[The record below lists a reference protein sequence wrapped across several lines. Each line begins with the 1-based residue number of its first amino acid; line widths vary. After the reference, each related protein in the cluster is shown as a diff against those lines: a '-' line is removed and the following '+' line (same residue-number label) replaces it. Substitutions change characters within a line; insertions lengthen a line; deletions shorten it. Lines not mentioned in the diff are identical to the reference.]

1 MPCIPEKRRCRV
13 NRKIVIT
20 GIGAV
25 TPLGVGVDAFWKN
38 LTEGKC
44 AIDEIKSIDVSSLP
58 VKNAGQVWDF
68 NPKDYLPTK
77 LCLDMEPYMQYA
89 YIAAEEAI
97 KQSGLETHSS
107 RVGIVMGSALSGIG
121 IIDKTGADFAV
132 KGRPASPKFLVKAM
146 GNIAAAQLSI
156 NYGIQGPDMTVSTAC
171 SSGGDAITLASMMIC
186 SGRADAMVVMA
197 GEAATTATLI
207 QSLYKTGA
215 LSKTGE
221 SLPFD
226 KNRNGFVLGEG
237 GGCLILETEEHAKE
251 RGAKVLAKLL
261 GTANNTD
268 AFNTVSPNP
277 EGTGAIA
284 CMRLALEDAG
294 IAPDEVHYINAHG
307 TATHAGDI
315 AETKAID
322 EVFGK
327 ENVYVSSTKGA
338 TGHMMG
344 AGGIVELIACIK
356 ALETGTL
363 PVNIGLTEQDEE
375 CDLKIVTKDNCKQE
389 IRVAM
394 SNAFGFGGQNSSI
407 IVGKE

>member
-1 MPCIPEKRRCRV
+1 M
-13 NRKIVIT
+13 NSNIVIT
-20 GIGAV
+20 GLGAV
-25 TPLGVGVDAFWKN
+25 TPLGVGVEEFWKN
-38 LTEGKC
+38 LTAGKC
-44 AIDEIKSIDVSSLP
+44 AISEIQSIDVSNLP
-58 VKNAGQVWDF
+58 VKNAGQVLNF

-77 LCLDMEPYMQYA
+77 LTLDMEPYMQYA

-97 KQSGLETHSS
+97 KQSGLETHSN

-121 IIDKTGADFAV
+121 IIDKTGVDLAV
-132 KGRPASPKFLVKAM
+132 KGRAASPKFLVKAM

-171 SSGGDAITLASMMIC
+171 SSGGDALTLATLMIR
-186 SGRADAMVVMA
+186 SGMADAMVVMA
-197 GEAATTATLI
+197 GEAATTATLV
-207 QSLYKTGA
+207 QSLTKTGA

-237 GGCLILETEEHAKE
+237 GGCIIIEKEECAKA

-261 GTANNTD
+261 GVANNTD
-268 AFNTVSPNP
+268 AYNTVSPNP
-277 EGTGAIA
+277 EGTGAAA
-284 CMRLALEDAG
+284 CMRLALDDAG
-294 IAPDEVHYINAHG
+294 ISPAEVGYINAHG

-327 ENVYVSSTKGA
+327 GNVFVSSTKGS

-344 AGGIVELIACIK
+344 AGGIVELISCIK
-356 ALETGTL
+356 ALETGVL
-363 PVNIGLTEQDEE
+363 PVNVGLTEHDEE
-375 CDLKIVTKDNCKQE
+375 CDLTIVTEENKQQTVQ
-389 IRVAM
+389 VAM

-407 IVGKE
+407 IVGKA

>member
-1 MPCIPEKRRCRV
+1 M
-13 NRKIVIT
+13 NSNIVIT
-20 GIGAV
+20 GLGAV
-25 TPLGVGVDAFWKN
+25 TPLGVGVEEFWKN
-38 LTEGKC
+38 LTAGKC
-44 AIDEIKSIDVSSLP
+44 AISEIQSIDVSNLP
-58 VKNAGQVWDF
+58 VKNAGQVLNF

-77 LCLDMEPYMQYA
+77 LTLDMEPYMQYA

-97 KQSGLETHSS
+97 KQSGLETHSN

-121 IIDKTGADFAV
+121 IIDKTGVDLAV
-132 KGRPASPKFLVKAM
+132 KGRAASPKFLVKAM

-171 SSGGDAITLASMMIC
+171 SSGGDALTLATLMIR
-186 SGRADAMVVMA
+186 SGMADAMVVMA
-197 GEAATTATLI
+197 GEAATTATLV
-207 QSLYKTGA
+207 QSLTKTGA

-237 GGCLILETEEHAKE
+237 GGCIVIEKEECAKA
-251 RGAKVLAKLL
+251 RGAKILAKLL
-261 GTANNTD
+261 GVANNTD
-268 AFNTVSPNP
+268 AYNTVSPNP
-277 EGTGAIA
+277 EGTGAAA
-284 CMRLALEDAG
+284 CMRLALDDAG
-294 IAPDEVHYINAHG
+294 ISPAQVGYINAHG

-327 ENVYVSSTKGA
+327 GNVFVSSTKGS

-344 AGGIVELIACIK
+344 AGGIVELISCIK
-356 ALETGTL
+356 ALETGVL
-363 PVNIGLTEQDEE
+363 PVNVGLTEQDEE
-375 CDLKIVTKDNCKQE
+375 CDLTIVTEENKQQE

-407 IVGKE
+407 IVGKA

>member
-1 MPCIPEKRRCRV
+1 MNK
-13 NRKIVIT
+13 KIVIT
-20 GIGAV
+20 GCGAV
-25 TPLGVGVDAFWKN
+25 TPLGVGVENFWKN
-38 LTEGKC
+38 LTAGKC
-44 AIDEIKSIDVSSLP
+44 AIDEIKSIDISNLP

-97 KQSGLETHSS
+97 KQSGLETRSS

-121 IIDKTGADFAV
+121 IIDKTGVDLAV
-132 KGRPASPKFLVKAM
+132 KGRAASPKFLVKAM

-171 SSGGDAITLASMMIC
+171 SSGGDALTLAAMMIRC
-186 SGRADAMVVMA
+186 GMADAMVVMA
-197 GEAATTATLI
+197 GEAAVTATLV
-207 QSLYKTGA
+207 QSLCKTGA

-226 KNRNGFVLGEG
+226 KKRNGFVLGEG
-237 GGCLILETEEHAKE
+237 GGCLILETEEHAAA

-261 GTANNTD
+261 GVANNTD
-268 AFNTVSPNP
+268 AYNTVSPNP

-294 IAPDEVHYINAHG
+294 IQPEEVGYINAHG
-307 TATHAGDI
+307 TATHVGDI

-327 ENVYVSSTKGA
+327 ENVFVSSTKGA

-344 AGGIVELIACIK
+344 AGGIVELISCIK
-356 ALETGTL
+356 ALETGVL
-363 PVNIGLTEQDEE
+363 PVNTGLTEQDEE
-375 CDLKIVTKDNCKQE
+375 CDLKLVTEDNKNQE
-389 IRVAM
+389 IKVAM
-394 SNAFGFGGQNSSI
+394 SNALGFGGQNSSVL
-407 IVGKE
+407 VGKA

>member
-1 MPCIPEKRRCRV
+1 M
-13 NRKIVIT
+13 NSNIVIT
-20 GIGAV
+20 GLGAV
-25 TPLGVGVDAFWKN
+25 TPLGVGVEEFWKN
-38 LTEGKC
+38 LTAGKC
-44 AIDEIKSIDVSSLP
+44 AISEIQSIDVSNLP
-58 VKNAGQVWDF
+58 VKNAGQVLNF

-77 LCLDMEPYMQYA
+77 LTLDMEPYMQYA

-97 KQSGLETHSS
+97 KQSGLETHSN

-121 IIDKTGADFAV
+121 IIDKTGVDLAV
-132 KGRPASPKFLVKAM
+132 KGRAASPKFLVKAM

-171 SSGGDAITLASMMIC
+171 SSGGDALTLATLMIR
-186 SGRADAMVVMA
+186 SGMADAMIVMA
-197 GEAATTATLI
+197 GEAATTATLV
-207 QSLYKTGA
+207 QSLTKTGA

-237 GGCLILETEEHAKE
+237 GGCIVIEKEECAKA
-251 RGAKVLAKLL
+251 RGAKILAKLL
-261 GTANNTD
+261 GVANNTD
-268 AFNTVSPNP
+268 AYNTVSPNP
-277 EGTGAIA
+277 EGTGAAA
-284 CMRLALEDAG
+284 CMRLALDDAG
-294 IAPDEVHYINAHG
+294 ISPAEVGYINAHG

-327 ENVYVSSTKGA
+327 GNVFVSSTKGS

-344 AGGIVELIACIK
+344 AGGIVELISCIK
-356 ALETGTL
+356 ALETGVL
-363 PVNIGLTEQDEE
+363 PVNVGLTEQDEE
-375 CDLKIVTKDNCKQE
+375 CDLTIVTEENKQQTVQ
-389 IRVAM
+389 VAM

-407 IVGKE
+407 IVGKA

>member
-1 MPCIPEKRRCRV
+1 M
-13 NRKIVIT
+13 NSNIVIT
-20 GIGAV
+20 GLGAV
-25 TPLGVGVDAFWKN
+25 TPLGVGVEEFWKN
-38 LTEGKC
+38 LTAGKC
-44 AIDEIKSIDVSSLP
+44 AISEIQSIDVSNLP
-58 VKNAGQVWDF
+58 VKNAGQVLNF

-77 LCLDMEPYMQYA
+77 LTLDMEPYMQYA

-97 KQSGLETHSS
+97 KQSGLETHSN

-121 IIDKTGADFAV
+121 IIDKTGVDLAV
-132 KGRPASPKFLVKAM
+132 KGRAASPKFLVKAM

-171 SSGGDAITLASMMIC
+171 SSGGDALTLATLMIR
-186 SGRADAMVVMA
+186 SGMADAMVVMA
-197 GEAATTATLI
+197 GEAATTATLV
-207 QSLYKTGA
+207 QSLTKTGA

-237 GGCLILETEEHAKE
+237 GGCIIIEKEECAKA

-261 GTANNTD
+261 GVANNTD
-268 AFNTVSPNP
+268 AYNTVSPTP
-277 EGTGAIA
+277 EGTGAAA
-284 CMRLALEDAG
+284 CMRLALDDAG
-294 IAPDEVHYINAHG
+294 ISPAEVGYINAHG

-327 ENVYVSSTKGA
+327 GNVFVSSTKGS

-344 AGGIVELIACIK
+344 AGGIVELISCIK
-356 ALETGTL
+356 ALETGVL
-363 PVNIGLTEQDEE
+363 PVNVGLTEHDEE
-375 CDLKIVTKDNCKQE
+375 CDLTIVTEENKQQTVQ
-389 IRVAM
+389 VAM

-407 IVGKE
+407 IVGKA

>member
-1 MPCIPEKRRCRV
+1 M
-13 NRKIVIT
+13 NSNIVIT
-20 GIGAV
+20 GLGAV
-25 TPLGVGVDAFWKN
+25 TPLGVGVEEFWKN
-38 LTEGKC
+38 LTAGKC
-44 AIDEIKSIDVSSLP
+44 AISEIQSIDVSNLP
-58 VKNAGQVWDF
+58 VKNAGQVLNF

-77 LCLDMEPYMQYA
+77 LTLDMEPYMQYA

-97 KQSGLETHSS
+97 KQSGLETHSN

-121 IIDKTGADFAV
+121 IIDKTGVDLAV
-132 KGRPASPKFLVKAM
+132 KGRAASPKFLVKAM

-171 SSGGDAITLASMMIC
+171 SSGGDALTLATLMIR
-186 SGRADAMVVMA
+186 SGMADAMVVMA
-197 GEAATTATLI
+197 GEAATTATLV
-207 QSLYKTGA
+207 QSLTKTGA

-237 GGCLILETEEHAKE
+237 GGCIVIEKEECAKA
-251 RGAKVLAKLL
+251 RGAKILAKLL
-261 GTANNTD
+261 GVANNTD
-268 AFNTVSPNP
+268 AYNTVSPNP
-277 EGTGAIA
+277 EGTGAAA
-284 CMRLALEDAG
+284 CMRLALDDAG
-294 IAPDEVHYINAHG
+294 ISPAEVGYINAHG

-327 ENVYVSSTKGA
+327 GNVFVSSTKGS

-344 AGGIVELIACIK
+344 AGGIVELISCIK
-356 ALETGTL
+356 ALETGVL
-363 PVNIGLTEQDEE
+363 PVNVGLTEQDEE
-375 CDLKIVTKDNCKQE
+375 CDLTIVTEENKQQTVQ
-389 IRVAM
+389 VAM

-407 IVGKE
+407 IVGKA

>member
-1 MPCIPEKRRCRV
+1 M
-13 NRKIVIT
+13 NSNIVIT
-20 GIGAV
+20 GLGAV
-25 TPLGVGVDAFWKN
+25 TPLGVGVEEFWKN
-38 LTEGKC
+38 LTAGKC
-44 AIDEIKSIDVSSLP
+44 AISEIQSIDVSSLP
-58 VKNAGQVWDF
+58 VKNAGQVLNF

-77 LCLDMEPYMQYA
+77 LTLDMEPYMQYA

-97 KQSGLETHSS
+97 KQSGLETHSN

-121 IIDKTGADFAV
+121 IIDKTGVDLAV
-132 KGRPASPKFLVKAM
+132 KGRAASPKFLVKAM

-171 SSGGDAITLASMMIC
+171 SSGGDALTLATLMIR
-186 SGRADAMVVMA
+186 SGMADAMVVMA
-197 GEAATTATLI
+197 GEAAITATLI
-207 QSLYKTGA
+207 QSLTKTGA

-237 GGCLILETEEHAKE
+237 GGCIIIEKEECAKV

-261 GTANNTD
+261 GVANNTD
-268 AFNTVSPNP
+268 AYNTVSPNP
-277 EGTGAIA
+277 EGIGAAA
-284 CMRLALEDAG
+284 CMRLALDDAG
-294 IAPDEVHYINAHG
+294 ISPAEVGYINAHG

-327 ENVYVSSTKGA
+327 GNVFVSSTKGS

-344 AGGIVELIACIK
+344 AGGIVELISCIK
-356 ALETGTL
+356 ALETGIL
-363 PVNIGLTEQDEE
+363 PVNVGLTEQDEE
-375 CDLKIVTKDNCKQE
+375 CDLTIVTEENKQQE

-407 IVGKE
+407 IVGKA

>member
-1 MPCIPEKRRCRV
+1 M
-13 NRKIVIT
+13 NSNIVIT
-20 GIGAV
+20 GLGAV
-25 TPLGVGVDAFWKN
+25 TPLGVGVEEFWKN
-38 LTEGKC
+38 LTAGKC
-44 AIDEIKSIDVSSLP
+44 AISEIQSIDVSNLP
-58 VKNAGQVWDF
+58 VKNAGQVLNF

-77 LCLDMEPYMQYA
+77 LTLDMEPYMQYA

-97 KQSGLETHSS
+97 KQSGLETHSN

-121 IIDKTGADFAV
+121 IIDKTGVDLAV
-132 KGRPASPKFLVKAM
+132 KGRAASPKFLVKAM

-171 SSGGDAITLASMMIC
+171 SSGGDALTLATLMIR
-186 SGRADAMVVMA
+186 SGMADAMVVMA
-197 GEAATTATLI
+197 GEAATTATLV
-207 QSLYKTGA
+207 QSLTKTGA

-237 GGCLILETEEHAKE
+237 GGCIVIEKEECAKA

-261 GTANNTD
+261 GVANNTD
-268 AFNTVSPNP
+268 AYNTVSPNP
-277 EGTGAIA
+277 EGTGAAA
-284 CMRLALEDAG
+284 CMRLALDDAG
-294 IAPDEVHYINAHG
+294 ISPAEVGYINAHG

-327 ENVYVSSTKGA
+327 GNVFVSSTKGS

-344 AGGIVELIACIK
+344 AGGIVELISCIK
-356 ALETGTL
+356 ALETGVL
-363 PVNIGLTEQDEE
+363 PVNVGLTEQDEE
-375 CDLKIVTKDNCKQE
+375 CDLTIVTEENKQQE
-389 IRVAM
+389 IKVAM

-407 IVGKE
+407 IVGKA

>member
-1 MPCIPEKRRCRV
+1 M
-13 NRKIVIT
+13 NSNIVIT
-20 GIGAV
+20 GLGAV
-25 TPLGVGVDAFWKN
+25 TPLGVGVEEFWKN
-38 LTEGKC
+38 LTAGKC
-44 AIDEIKSIDVSSLP
+44 AISEIQSIDVSNLP
-58 VKNAGQVWDF
+58 VKNAGQVLNF

-77 LCLDMEPYMQYA
+77 LTLDMEPYMQYA

-97 KQSGLETHSS
+97 KQSGLETHSN

-121 IIDKTGADFAV
+121 IIDKTGVDLAV
-132 KGRPASPKFLVKAM
+132 KGRAASPKFLVKAM

-171 SSGGDAITLASMMIC
+171 SSGGDAMTLATMMIR
-186 SGRADAMVVMA
+186 SGMADAMVVMA
-197 GEAATTATLI
+197 GEAAITATLI
-207 QSLYKTGA
+207 QSLTKTGA

-237 GGCLILETEEHAKE
+237 GGCIIIEKEECAKA

-261 GTANNTD
+261 GVANNTD
-268 AFNTVSPNP
+268 AYNTVSPNP
-277 EGTGAIA
+277 EGTGAAA
-284 CMRLALEDAG
+284 CMRLALDDAG
-294 IAPDEVHYINAHG
+294 ISPAEVGYINAHG

-327 ENVYVSSTKGA
+327 GNVIVSSTKGS

-344 AGGIVELIACIK
+344 AGGIVELISCIK
-356 ALETGTL
+356 ALETGVL
-363 PVNIGLTEQDEE
+363 PVNVGLTEQDEE
-375 CDLKIVTKDNCKQE
+375 CDLTIVTEENKQQTVQ
-389 IRVAM
+389 VAM
-394 SNAFGFGGQNSSI
+394 SNAFGFGGQNSSN
-407 IVGKE
+407 IVGKA

>member
-1 MPCIPEKRRCRV
+1 M
-13 NRKIVIT
+13 NNIVIT
-20 GIGAV
+20 GLGAV
-25 TPLGVGVDAFWKN
+25 TPLGVGVEEFWKN
-38 LTEGKC
+38 LTAGKC
-44 AIDEIKSIDVSSLP
+44 AISEIQSIDVSSLP
-58 VKNAGQVWDF
+58 VKNAGQVLNF

-77 LCLDMEPYMQYA
+77 LTLDMEPYMQYA

-97 KQSGLETHSS
+97 KQSGLETHSN

-121 IIDKTGADFAV
+121 IIDKTGVDLAV
-132 KGRPASPKFLVKAM
+132 KGRAASPKFLVKAM

-171 SSGGDAITLASMMIC
+171 SSGGDAITLATLMIR
-186 SGRADAMVVMA
+186 SGMADAMVVMA
-197 GEAATTATLI
+197 GEAAITATLI
-207 QSLYKTGA
+207 QSLTKTGA

-237 GGCLILETEEHAKE
+237 GGCIIIEKEECAKA

-261 GTANNTD
+261 GVANNTD
-268 AFNTVSPNP
+268 AYNTVSPNP
-277 EGTGAIA
+277 EGIGAAA
-284 CMRLALEDAG
+284 CMRLALDDAG
-294 IAPDEVHYINAHG
+294 ISPAEVGYINAHG

-322 EVFGK
+322 EVFGTG
-327 ENVYVSSTKGA
+327 NVFVSSTKGS

-344 AGGIVELIACIK
+344 AGGIVELISCIK
-356 ALETGTL
+356 ALETGVL
-363 PVNIGLTEQDEE
+363 PVNVGLTEQDEE
-375 CDLKIVTKDNCKQE
+375 CDLTIVTEDNKQQE
-389 IRVAM
+389 IKVAM

-407 IVGKE
+407 IVGKA

>member
-1 MPCIPEKRRCRV
+1 MNK
-13 NRKIVIT
+13 KIVIT

-25 TPLGVGVDAFWKN
+25 TPLGVGVENFWEN
-38 LTEGKC
+38 LTAGKC
-44 AIDEIKSIDVSSLP
+44 AIDEIKSLDVSDLP

-68 NPKDYLPTK
+68 NPKEYLPTK

-121 IIDKTGADFAV
+121 IIDRTGADYAV
-132 KGRPASPKFLVKAM
+132 KGRAASPKFLVKAM

-171 SSGGDAITLASMMIC
+171 SSGGDALTLATMMIET
-186 SGRADAMVVMA
+186 GMADAMVVMA

-215 LSKTGE
+215 LSKTGQ

-237 GGCLILETEEHAKE
+237 GGCIILETEEHANA
-251 RGAKVLAKLL
+251 RGAKKIAKLL
-261 GTANNTD
+261 GVANNTD
-268 AFNTVSPNP
+268 AYNTVSPNP
-277 EGTGAIA
+277 EGTGAAA
-284 CMRLALEDAG
+284 CMRLALENAG
-294 IAPDEVHYINAHG
+294 IKAEEIGYINAHG

-327 ENVYVSSTKGA
+327 ENVFVSSTKGA

-356 ALETGTL
+356 ALETGIL

-375 CDLKIVTKDNCKQE
+375 CDLKIVREENKKQE
-389 IRVAM
+389 IKAAM

-407 IVGKE
+407 IVAKPE

>member
-1 MPCIPEKRRCRV
+1 MD
-13 NRKIVIT
+13 NKIVIT

-25 TPLGVGVDAFWKN
+25 TPLGVGVETFWQN
-38 LTEGKC
+38 LTAGMC
-44 AIDEIKSIDVSSLP
+44 AIDEIKSIDVANLP
-58 VKNAGQVWDF
+58 VKNAGQVRDF

-77 LCLDMEPYMQYA
+77 LCLDMEPYMHYA
-89 YIAAEEAI
+89 YISAEEAI

-121 IIDKTGADFAV
+121 IIDRTGADFAV
-132 KGRPASPKFLVKAM
+132 KGRAASPKFLVKAM
-146 GNIAAAQLSI
+146 GNIAASQLSI

-171 SSGGDAITLASMMIC
+171 SSGGDAITLATLMIR
-186 SGRADAMVVMA
+186 SGMADAMVVMA
-197 GEAATTATLI
+197 GEAAVTATLV

-237 GGCLILETEEHAKE
+237 GGCVILENESHAAA

-261 GTANNTD
+261 GVANNTD

-277 EGTGAIA
+277 EGTGAAA
-284 CMRLALEDAG
+284 CMRLALQDAG
-294 IAPDEVHYINAHG
+294 INPSDIGYINAHG

-327 ENVYVSSTKGA
+327 ENVFVSSTKGA

-344 AGGIVELIACIK
+344 AGGIVELISCIK
-356 ALETGTL
+356 ALETGVL
-363 PVNIGLTEQDEE
+363 PVNTGLTEQDEE
-375 CDLKIVTKDNCKQE
+375 CGLKLVTETNNKQE
-389 IRVAM
+389 VRAAM
-394 SNAFGFGGQNSSI
+394 SNAFGFGGQNSSV
-407 IVGKE
+407 IVGKA

>member
-1 MPCIPEKRRCRV
+1 M
-13 NRKIVIT
+13 NSNIVIT
-20 GIGAV
+20 GLGAV
-25 TPLGVGVDAFWKN
+25 TPLGVGVEEFWKN
-38 LTEGKC
+38 LTAGKC
-44 AIDEIKSIDVSSLP
+44 AISEIQSIDVSNLP
-58 VKNAGQVWDF
+58 VKNAGQVLNF

-77 LCLDMEPYMQYA
+77 LTLDMEPYMQYA

-97 KQSGLETHSS
+97 KQSGLETHSN

-121 IIDKTGADFAV
+121 IIDKTGVDLAV
-132 KGRPASPKFLVKAM
+132 KGRAASPKFLVKAM

-171 SSGGDAITLASMMIC
+171 SSGGDAMTLATLMIR
-186 SGRADAMVVMA
+186 SGMADAMVVMA
-197 GEAATTATLI
+197 GEAAITATLI
-207 QSLYKTGA
+207 QSLTKTGA

-237 GGCLILETEEHAKE
+237 GGCIIIEKEECAKA

-261 GTANNTD
+261 GVANNTD
-268 AFNTVSPNP
+268 AYNTVSPNP
-277 EGTGAIA
+277 EGTGAAA
-284 CMRLALEDAG
+284 CMRLALDDAG
-294 IAPDEVHYINAHG
+294 ISPAEVGYINAHG

-327 ENVYVSSTKGA
+327 GNVFVSSTKGS

-344 AGGIVELIACIK
+344 AGGIVELISCIK
-356 ALETGTL
+356 ALETGVL
-363 PVNIGLTEQDEE
+363 PVNVGLTEQDEE
-375 CDLKIVTKDNCKQE
+375 CDLTIVTEENKQQTVV
-389 IRVAM
+389 VAM

-407 IVGKE
+407 IVGKA

>member
-1 MPCIPEKRRCRV
+1 M
-13 NRKIVIT
+13 NSNIVIT
-20 GIGAV
+20 GLGAV
-25 TPLGVGVDAFWKN
+25 TPLGVGVEEFWKN
-38 LTEGKC
+38 LTAGKC
-44 AIDEIKSIDVSSLP
+44 AISEIQSIDVSNLP
-58 VKNAGQVWDF
+58 VKNAGQVLNF

-77 LCLDMEPYMQYA
+77 LTLDMEPYMQYA

-97 KQSGLETHSS
+97 KQSGLETHSN

-121 IIDKTGADFAV
+121 IIDKTGVDLAV
-132 KGRPASPKFLVKAM
+132 KGRAASPKFLVKAM

-171 SSGGDAITLASMMIC
+171 SSGGDALTLATLMIR
-186 SGRADAMVVMA
+186 SGMADAMVVMA
-197 GEAATTATLI
+197 GEAAITATLI
-207 QSLYKTGA
+207 QSLTKTGA

-237 GGCLILETEEHAKE
+237 GGCIIIEKEECAKA

-261 GTANNTD
+261 GVANNTD
-268 AFNTVSPNP
+268 AYNTVSPNP
-277 EGTGAIA
+277 EGTGAAA
-284 CMRLALEDAG
+284 CMRLALDDAG
-294 IAPDEVHYINAHG
+294 ISPAEVGYINAHG

-327 ENVYVSSTKGA
+327 GNVFVSSTKGS

-344 AGGIVELIACIK
+344 AGGIVELISCIK
-356 ALETGTL
+356 ALETGVL
-363 PVNIGLTEQDEE
+363 PVNVGLTEQDEE
-375 CDLKIVTKDNCKQE
+375 CDLTIVTVENKQQTVQ
-389 IRVAM
+389 VAM

-407 IVGKE
+407 IVGKA